1 MEFTTSLADKFKD
14 VIKRLIQAFG
24 IDTTSENVRIEWD
37 QFLYLKCFLE
47 LFTLTETE
55 LQSIWLKAL
64 DPRGL
69 SFVPVA

>member
-24 IDTTSENVRIEWD
+24 IDTTSESVRIEWD

-47 LFTLTETE
+47 LFTLSETE
-55 LQSIWLKAL
+55 L
-64 DPRGL
+64 
-69 SFVPVA
+69 